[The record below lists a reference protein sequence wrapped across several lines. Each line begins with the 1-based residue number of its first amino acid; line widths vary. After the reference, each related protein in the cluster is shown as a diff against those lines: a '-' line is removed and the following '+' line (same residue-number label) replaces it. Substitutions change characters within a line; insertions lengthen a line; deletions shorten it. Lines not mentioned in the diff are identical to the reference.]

1 MADLDVA
8 HRTIPVNGIELHVAE
23 AGPPEGPLVI
33 LLHGF
38 PEFWFEWR
46 EQIAPLAQAGFRVVA
61 PDQRGYNLSSKPSGI
76 AAYRLDALANDIFA
90 LASALGRQRFSVVG
104 HDWGASVAWWM
115 ATTGGERL
123 DRLAIMNAPHPAVW
137 LDAMTSDPAQK
148 KKSRYVQAL
157 RTPWIPELMV
167 RLGGYKGLAD
177 AFKSSP
183 RQDAFGPQAMAAYQ
197 AAWRRP
203 GALTATLNWYRA
215 LFAQDL
221 PVPVAGALKVPTL
234 VLWGDQDA
242 FAEPELAEASA
253 ALCAE
258 ARVVH
263 FPGASHW
270 LPHDEPE
277 AVTRELI
284 GFLGPLPLKWNHL
297 NGTKRV

>member
-1 MADLDVA
+1 MPETQIT
-8 HRTIPVNGIELHVAE
+8 HRTVTANGMQLHVAE
-23 AGPPEGPLVI
+23 AGPTDGPLVV

-46 EQIAPLAQAGFRVVA
+46 EQIGPLAEAGFRVVA
-61 PDQRGYNLSSKPSGI
+61 PDQRGYNLSSKPKGVT
-76 AAYRLDALANDIFA
+76 AYRLDALATDIFA
-90 LASALGRQRFSVVG
+90 LASALGRQRFNLVG

-115 ATTGGERL
+115 ATTGAERL

-137 LDAMTSDPAQK
+137 LDAMTRDPAQR

-157 RTPWIPELMV
+157 RTPWLPELMV
-167 RLGGYKGLAD
+167 RLGGYRGLAD
-177 AFKSSP
+177 AFANSARP
-183 RQDAFGPQAMAAYQ
+183 EVFGDDVMAAYRE
-197 AAWRRP
+197 AWRQP

-221 PVPVAGALKVPTL
+221 PVPLAGTLEVPTL

-242 FAEPELAEASA
+242 FAEPALAEASA
-253 ALCAE
+253 ALCAD

-263 FPGASHW
+263 FPEASHW

-277 AVTRELI
+277 AVANALI
-284 GFLGPLPLKWNHL
+284 GFL
-297 NGTKRV
+297 R